1 MTDIEMMELA
11 ALAAGYVIE
20 SYTASGAA
28 WVYPKGAPL
37 TNDGDLPIFWWNPKD
52 NDDDSRRLEVALGMQ
67 VDIGKAPHESVYAT
81 ITTAENHLVA
91 SMKLGPDPY
100 AATRLAVLRAA
111 AEVGKRMRDQSK
123 ITPCQN

>member
-1 MTDIEMMELA
+1 MTDQEMMELA
-11 ALAAGYVIE
+11 ALAAGYVVMRSRIPGE
-20 SYTASGAA
+20 MLKQ
-28 WVYPKGAPL
+28 KGA
-37 TNDGDLPIFWWNPKD
+37 DWYHWNPKD
-52 NDDDSRRLEVALGMQ
+52 DDGDSRRLEVALGMQ

-111 AEVGKRMRDQSK
+111 AEMGLRVREQTSVAETRGA
-123 ITPCQN
+123 

>member
-28 WVYPKGAPL
+28 WVYPKGAPFDS
-37 TNDGDLPIFWWNPKD
+37 DGEPPIFKWNPKD
-52 NDDDSRRLEVALGMQ
+52 EDGDSRRLEVALSMQ

-111 AEVGKRMRDQSK
+111 AEMGKMMRER
-123 ITPCQN
+123 TA